1 MLGELN
7 RFPAKSMGGPSAS
20 VVSISIQADHFDRF
34 TRTSEGRN
42 KLHCSRQQAIQQ
54 QNVYRQV
61 QFPKE
66 GGGVYDRASGESL
79 ETGMIQGS
87 PQTECVSQV
96 SFD

>member
-1 MLGELN
+1 MPGELN

-20 VVSISIQADHFDRF
+20 VVAISIQADHFDRF
-34 TRTSEGRN
+34 TGTSEGRN
-42 KLHCSRQQAIQQ
+42 KLQCSRQQAIQH

-61 QFPKE
+61 QFAKE
-66 GGGVYDRASGESL
+66 GGGIDDRASGESL